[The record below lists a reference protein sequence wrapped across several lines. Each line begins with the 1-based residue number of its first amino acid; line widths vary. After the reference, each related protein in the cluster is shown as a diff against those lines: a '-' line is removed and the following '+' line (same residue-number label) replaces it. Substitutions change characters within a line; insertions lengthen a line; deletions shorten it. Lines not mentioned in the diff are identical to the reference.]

1 MAPRLPAPRS
11 AARLVRTAGLRT
23 LGLRTLGRRAAG
35 AALGLAAGLAVVVA
49 GEVQLARS
57 GDRLPELN
65 LALDRPGDG
74 PKVVWLGDS
83 TAAGVGASS
92 AAGALPSRVQDGL
105 GRPGASLTVAAVS
118 GARVA
123 DVLARQVPLVAGLHP
138 DLVLISVGANDTIHM
153 TGRTEFR
160 RTYERLVRAL
170 PAGVPVVLLGVPD
183 MGSIARFAQPL
194 RAIAG
199 RRGRRLDGEVR
210 RVAAAAG
217 AVYVDIAGSTGPAF
231 RRDPRRYFAAD
242 DFHPSDA
249 GYGLWA
255 DAVLNGLRNFRLP

>member
-1 MAPRLPAPRS
+1 MVRPVAS
-11 AARLVRTAGLRT
+11 SGAADRAAVVRV
-23 LGLRTLGRRAAG
+23 LGRRVAG
-35 AALGLAAGLAVVVA
+35 AALGLAAALAVVVA
-49 GEVQLARS
+49 VEIQLARS
-57 GDRLPELN
+57 GDRLPERKLV
-65 LALDRPGDG
+65 LDRPGSG
-74 PKVVWLGDS
+74 PDVVWLGDS
-83 TAAGVGASS
+83 TAAGEGASS
-92 AAGALPSRVQDGL
+92 AAGTVAGQVEDGL
-105 GRPGASLTVAAVS
+105 GRPGASLTVLAVS

-123 DVLARQVPLVAGLHP
+123 DVLARQVPLVAGRHP
-138 DLVLISVGANDTIHM
+138 DLVLISVGANDTIHL

-160 RTYERLVRAL
+160 RTYEGLVRAL

-210 RVAAAAG
+210 RVATATG
-217 AVYVDIAGSTGPAF
+217 AVYADIAGPTGPAF

-249 GYGLWA
+249 GYRLWA
-255 DAVLNGLRNFRLP
+255 DAVLKVLRKSGLP